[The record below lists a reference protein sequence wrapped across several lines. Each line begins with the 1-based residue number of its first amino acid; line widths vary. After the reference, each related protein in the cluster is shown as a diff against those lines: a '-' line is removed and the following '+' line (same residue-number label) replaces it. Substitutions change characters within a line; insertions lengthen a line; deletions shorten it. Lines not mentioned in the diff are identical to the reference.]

1 MEEFLSD
8 NQKMPLIKNYKL
20 GNTYIEIET
29 YEGLKK
35 RYEYSMNLEKYII
48 DTMELQAEKYCKK
61 EIPIEKNLIGRQILN
76 IILESACTIGFGMQ
90 SIYSGEPESLNIVLF
105 YSGITLANG
114 SYALYRNQ
122 KLNCLKKVKL
132 YLENKN
138 KLVNKGININ
148 NVKKHSLHK
157 LKKLTLNK

>member
-90 SIYSGEPESLNIVLF
+90 AIYSGEPESLNIVLF

-138 KLVNKGININ
+138 KLENKGININ